1 MKLKNQQEEN
11 INLYAIFFKYWVYA
25 PWFVI
30 SVLMCLGIATLY
42 LRYQIPVYDIQS
54 AVLIKEEDNQANRNN
69 NALTAIQDLGMISM
83 TNNFDNELQILKSQ
97 TLIRKV
103 VSQLGLYVSH
113 SKERAFGYDIP
124 LYGNEPIKVYM
135 SPEEADKLEE
145 PVTLYLD
152 YVPDQPLKVKMEYM
166 KLIII

>member
-1 MKLKNQQEEN
+1 MTETKLSNKQEEG

-25 PWFVI
+25 PWFVLSI
-30 SVLMCLGIATLY
+30 VLCMGIAFLY

-54 AVLIKEEDNQANRNN
+54 AVLIKEEEHHSNRNN
-69 NALTAIQDLGMISM
+69 NALTAIQEIGMISM

-145 PVTLYLD
+145 PGTLYLD
-152 YVPDQPLKVKMEYM
+152 
-166 KLIII
+166 